1 MEWRPLPPVD
11 WWILTGGVLWSIF
24 WMTVVYLLISAVAH
38 MRLRLAVRVAHPLTL
53 EHGHARK
60 QISRERF
67 DDVRRDLPNTSSP
80 HR

>member
-1 MEWRPLPPVD
+1 VD

-38 MRLRLAVRVAHPLTL
+38 TRHRLTGLVAHPLTL
-53 EHGHARK
+53 EHGHARE

-67 DDVRRDLPNTSSP
+67 DDVRKGSAA
-80 HR
+80 HV